1 MHMERPSNSE
11 SVDERDI
18 RAESAVLHEVVIL
31 HPVRLTSEELVVRM
45 EDTPSDT
52 GGVAILDSL
61 QALKRCGLIRLNGE
75 LVEPTY
81 AAVCAAK
88 LFLP

>member
-1 MHMERPSNSE
+1 MEEWDTRVE
-11 SVDERDI
+11 S
-18 RAESAVLHEVVIL
+18 SVLHEVVIS

-61 QALKRCGLIRLNGE
+61 HALKRCGLIRFNGE
-75 LVEPTY
+75 VVEPTY
-81 AAVCAAK
+81 AALCAAK